1 MQFLE
6 ATQHLKKG
14 KKKSSILESD
24 HFVLDAPVISDTLAD
39 LSLFYYN
46 TASYWISLLIVF

>member
-39 LSLFYYN
+39 FSLFYYN